1 MKKILFFLIF
11 NFSTSMSFAAN
22 NFTESEKSEIL
33 RQFAIFQKA
42 VKNKDTKT
50 LSNMIKL
57 PLSQKYGL
65 YKSDLSKDIL
75 MNNIDFYLNELT
87 LLAVDQNN
95 NTLIPYNKNIKYSF
109 WEKADGKFLNKGEI
123 VDNFSEQEPVPSNA
137 FVVWFSA
144 GDREHLNADYY
155 YFKLEKKRLVL
166 YEISYFST
174 F

>member
-11 NFSTSMSFAAN
+11 IFSTSMSFAAN

-95 NTLIPYNKNIKYSF
+95 NTLIPYDKNIKYSF